1 LFVCAGVR
9 AATAA
14 PPGLAQEAVA
24 SLPWDME
31 SATQWKHRTHH
42 LPDGDHP
49 PSLLNKRD
57 RAMADLLTLQN
68 FAALS
73 PFEIKDELIK
83 LARETSQTSQ
93 RAFLDAGRGNPN
105 WVATTPREGFFLLGQ
120 FAITESK
127 RVMEHPAGVGGMPQA
142 SGIAAR
148 FEAWLPKHA
157 DMPGASFLSSMLS
170 YTIKKF
176 KFDPDAYVH
185 ELVNSIIG
193 DNYPVPDRMLVH
205 NERIVHEYLMWA
217 MCGEPRPTGKFDLY
231 AVEGGT
237 AAMCYLFK
245 SLKANRLLM
254 PGDTIALGTPI
265 FTPYVEMTHLEDYDL
280 KVVQIAAPQEN
291 RFQFTDSEL
300 KKLEDPKVKAFFIVN
315 PGNPTGVALSK
326 ETIGKIAHLVKT
338 KRPDLM
344 LLTDD
349 VYGTFVDD
357 FRSLLGELPQNTIGV
372 YSYSKYFGC
381 TGWRLGVIAIHEDN
395 IYDKMIARLPDAEL
409 KALDKRYGALTLE
422 PRKVK
427 MIDRIVA
434 DSRDVALNH
443 TAGLSLPQQ
452 VMMTLFSLSEMMD
465 VDKRYQKACVEIVDK
480 RFWTMI
486 KGLGLELQ
494 ENKNYD
500 RYYGLIDFEFWA
512 RKNIGDEAVEYLKKN
527 VHPLDLAF
535 RLAED
540 HGIVLLNGGG
550 FEAPDW
556 SLRVSLANL
565 PDEAYDNIARGVRV
579 VARGYRDAYMASK
592 KK

>member
-1 LFVCAGVR
+1 MVTILLLF
-9 AATAA
+9 
-14 PPGLAQEAVA
+14 
-24 SLPWDME
+24 
-31 SATQWKHRTHH
+31 
-42 LPDGDHP
+42 
-49 PSLLNKRD
+49 LNKRD
-57 RAMADLLTLQN
+57 RDMADLLTLQN

-148 FEAWLPKHA
+148 FEAWLPKHT
-157 DMPGASFLSSMLS
+157 DMPGASFLSAMLS

-193 DNYPVPDRMLVH
+193 DSYPVPDRMLVH

-315 PGNPTGVALSK
+315 PGNPTGMALSK

-395 IYDKMIARLPDAEL
+395 IYDRMIAKLPDAEL

-486 KGLGLELQ
+486 KGLELELQ

-565 PDEAYDNIARGVRV
+565 PDQAYDDIARGVRS

-592 KK
+592 RK